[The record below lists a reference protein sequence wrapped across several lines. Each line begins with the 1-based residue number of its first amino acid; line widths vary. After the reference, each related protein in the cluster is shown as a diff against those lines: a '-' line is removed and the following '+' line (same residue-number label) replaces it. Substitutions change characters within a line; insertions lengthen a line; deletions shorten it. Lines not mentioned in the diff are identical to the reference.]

1 MEGRAET
8 VVAIPGCV
16 VVVLIHV
23 GAHCLRRYRRRLS
36 HALAAGGV
44 VGFRW
49 GAWNRIRAGLRASL
63 SGSG

>member
-8 VVAIPGCV
+8 VVVPGCVV

-23 GAHCLRRYRRRLS
+23 GAHCLRRWRRWLS
-36 HALAAGGV
+36 HALAAGGGV
-44 VGFRW
+44 VFRW

>member
-8 VVAIPGCV
+8 VVVPGCV

-23 GAHCLRRYRRRLS
+23 GAHCLRLRRRLS
-36 HALAAGGV
+36 HALAGAGDIR
-44 VGFRW
+44 FCW
-49 GAWNRIRAGLRASL
+49 GAWNRIGAGLRASL